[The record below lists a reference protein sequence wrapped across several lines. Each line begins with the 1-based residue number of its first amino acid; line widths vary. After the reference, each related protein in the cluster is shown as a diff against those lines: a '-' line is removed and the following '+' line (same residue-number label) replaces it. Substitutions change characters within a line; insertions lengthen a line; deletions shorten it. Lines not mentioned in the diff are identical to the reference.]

1 MGAREENL
9 RPARFFAHIINIGAH
24 AIAIAEGFAGD
35 GFITPQQ
42 RFGAAQFYHQVPVFG
57 ALDRA
62 IDDFTNAVLVFFELL
77 AAFHFAHALDNHLL
91 RGLRGDAAEINR
103 WQRVHDEFAKL
114 NARLDF

>member
-1 MGAREENL
+1 MRAGEENL
-9 RPARFFAHIINIGAH
+9 RPARFFAHIVDIGAH
-24 AIAIAEGFAGD
+24 TITIAEGFAGD

-42 RFGAAQFYHQVPVFG
+42 RFGAAQFHHQVTVFG

-103 WQRVHDEFAKL
+103 RQRVHDEFAKL